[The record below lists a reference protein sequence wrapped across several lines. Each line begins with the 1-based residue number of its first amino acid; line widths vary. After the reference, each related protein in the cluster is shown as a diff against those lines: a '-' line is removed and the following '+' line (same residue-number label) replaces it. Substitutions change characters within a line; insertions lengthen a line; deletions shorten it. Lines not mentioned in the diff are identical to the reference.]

1 MREAARAQAGTPK
14 KFTNHQYFDQVSL
27 DSSRDQL
34 SDIQAEIRAGTR
46 PYDENGFENVRT
58 YHELVKKKGLKGK
71 ALEIAQL

>member
-1 MREAARAQAGTPK
+1 
-14 KFTNHQYFDQVSL
+14 
-27 DSSRDQL
+27 L

-46 PYDENGFENVRT
+46 PYDENGLENVRT